1 MYLISKKA
9 AWKYKFF
16 MDFIWIIKE
25 LQLVKH
31 VGILLI
37 YNEASDSVEKE
48 RRIINDRRKILKV
61 KHKMTALMHIT
72 FNEKF

>member
-16 MDFIWIIKE
+16 MDSIWIIKE

-61 KHKMTALMHIT
+61 KHKMTALMHIA
-72 FNEKF
+72 FKEKF

>member
-1 MYLISKKA
+1 
-9 AWKYKFF
+9 
-16 MDFIWIIKE
+16 MDSIWIIKE

-61 KHKMTALMHIT
+61 KHKMTALMHIA
-72 FNEKF
+72 FKEKF